1 MGLARLDSH
10 RMSVPT
16 SVDLPRPP
24 RDLAARVFA
33 VEGWSDPDLAYEE
46 LGAQTKRQLVRLLPD
61 EWSFAGKRVLDFGSG
76 AGRTLR
82 HFAVE
87 AGTAEFWAADI
98 DEPSIAWMR
107 ENLSPPFHPWRSTSN
122 PPLGLEH
129 GSFDLIYAISVFTH
143 LTDNSIQWL
152 LELHR
157 LLKPGG
163 IMIATFMGRWNS
175 EWFAKEP
182 WIEDRV
188 GMNVLYHNHDWD
200 SGGPAVL
207 MSEWWVREH
216 WGRAF
221 DIVNIAPQFHNFSWA
236 VMRKREVELT
246 TEDIERPSDD
256 PREYTALRHNVK
268 QLQRELTDELAYL
281 QSYYAGVLREQAD
294 AYEQRIREY
303 EDSASWAL
311 TRPLR
316 RVGRALRTN
325 HRGSHN

>member
-1 MGLARLDSH
+1 MPGAGLRVDW
-10 RMSVPT
+10 RGMSGT
-16 SVDLPRPP
+16 TRVDLPRPP
-24 RDLAARVFA
+24 RELAARVFA
-33 VEGWSDPDLAYEE
+33 VEGWSDPDLAYDE
-46 LGAQTKRQLVRLLPD
+46 LGAQTKNQLVRLLPAD
-61 EWSFAGKRVLDFGSG
+61 WSFVGKRVLDFGSG

-82 HFAVE
+82 HFATAAE
-87 AGTAEFWAADI
+87 TAEFWGADI
-98 DEPSIAWMR
+98 DEPSIAWMQ
-107 ENLSPPFHPWRSTSN
+107 ENLSPPFHAWQSTIN

-157 LLKPGG
+157 LLKPDGLL
-163 IMIATFMGRWNS
+163 IATFMGRWNS

-182 WIEDRV
+182 WVEDRV
-188 GMNVLYHNHDWD
+188 GMNVLHHNRDWD

-221 DIVNIAPQFHNFSWA
+221 EIVDIAPQFHNFSWC

-246 TEDIERPSDD
+246 TDDIERPSDD
-256 PREYTALRHNVK
+256 PREYAAIRHNVK
-268 QLQRELTDELAYL
+268 QLQREVVDELAYL
-281 QSYYAGVLREQAD
+281 HEYYKGVVREQTKACD
-294 AYEQRIREY
+294 DRIRGY
-303 EDSASWAL
+303 EESASWNV

-316 RVGRALRTN
+316 RIGRALRTN
-325 HRGSHN
+325 HR